1 MVAGGGRTAGFGFA
15 GDRRPDDRALRH
27 AHVRRRRIRC
37 RDRRGVCRYAVV
49 RRGGRRAA
57 CVRRRYAGVRRGGGL
72 SGGLQRDGGACDL
85 YVRGRQRLHRNPPR
99 PEVGGRRDLPPDLR
113 DHETCRRRVGD
124 RGGRGGRRTRVSEIR
139 RVGGMLPD
147 GRRVDSSGA
156 DDRSGAVD
164 GRSEYRP
171 PHAACRTARGVSRRA
186 GLGEHAAHRIGRR
199 TALLAGLLR
208 ARFHPSRRD
217 VRAHGGQHDDRKR
230 FDRLLRPA
238 HALPRTGLRGG
249 QRQRDRQRVAGHVHD
264 RRPHLFHHAE
274 RPDEQHGNDLQRR
287 RPLRNLR
294 RAHDEAD
301 PCARHAVLCAGRFIV
316 GYQIDA
322 LLAAAHRCGKSRK
335 GVYPVFDVGHG
346 VAFGHPYRQSGFGRD
361 RHDRY
366 SGYLRCLHQDR
377 RHEGAHDRFARE
389 GLRRTGQ
396 FGDRHRL
403 CDRSGR

>member
-1 MVAGGGRTAGFGFA
+1 M
-15 GDRRPDDRALRH
+15 
-27 AHVRRRRIRC
+27 
-37 RDRRGVCRYAVV
+37 
-49 RRGGRRAA
+49 
-57 CVRRRYAGVRRGGGL
+57 
-72 SGGLQRDGGACDL
+72 
-85 YVRGRQRLHRNPPR
+85 
-99 PEVGGRRDLPPDLR
+99 
-113 DHETCRRRVGD
+113 
-124 RGGRGGRRTRVSEIR
+124 SEIR
-139 RVGGMLPD
+139 RVGGAVPD
-147 GRRVDSSGA
+147 GRRVDSAGA
-156 DDRSGAVD
+156 DDRSGTLD
-164 GRSEYRP
+164 GRFGYRP

-238 HALPRTGLRGG
+238 HALPRAGLRGG

-264 RRPHLFHHAE
+264 RRTHLFHHAE

-287 RPLRNLR
+287 RPLRDLR

-316 GYQIDA
+316 GYQVDA
-322 LLAAAHRCGKSRK
+322 LLAAAHRCGKPRK
-335 GVYPVFDVGHG
+335 GVYPVFDVGYG

-389 GLRRTGQ
+389 GLRRTRQ

-403 CDRSGR
+403 CDRSGRQGATPIPTGRSRTWPKEPTGRSTPSSPASSRSTATWATTATSSGNRPR